1 MNWKLLIVSSLRNL
15 VRFKMRSFFMSIGII
30 LGVATLITGNTLG
43 SGAAQKIGDQ
53 INQMFGPGTI
63 FIASS
68 ELKQPDLQAVTDEL
82 DQVIAASPR
91 MMMGELEISAA
102 GSSAQAGVSGYS
114 DNAEYVWNRSVMDG
128 RFFDKRD
135 IDRDARIAL
144 IGNKLEV
151 ELFGEGGGIG
161 EEIMIASVPFEV
173 VGILE
178 PIGIDPHGEDRDME
192 VYVPYTTAQR
202 RLANTDL
209 VGMGKFVVSNADLV
223 DEDAEEIGAFLR
235 KRFKI
240 AEGERDTFQL
250 YTSKFADVAADKAK
264 RMLNVYILLAAVVVL
279 LVAAVVI
286 ASIMLVVVRERI
298 PEVGLRKA
306 VGATS
311 RSIATQFLWEATT
324 VSLVSGV
331 LGIAVG
337 FGVSAALASVYD
349 VPMQLNPM
357 GLLIAIGAATLVGIV
372 SGILPARRAAH
383 LDPIEA
389 LR

>member
-1 MNWKLLIVSSLRNL
+1 MRNL
-15 VRFKMRSFFMSIGII
+15 TRFKLRSFFMSIGIV
-30 LGVATLITGNTLG
+30 LGVATLIVGNTLG
-43 SGAAQKIGDQ
+43 GGAAQKIGDQ

-68 ELKQPDLQAVTDEL
+68 ELKQPDMQAVTDEF

-91 MMMGELEISAA
+91 MAMGESEISAA
-102 GSSAQAGVSGYS
+102 GTSAQAGVAGYS
-114 DNAEYVWNRSVMDG
+114 DNAEYVWNRGVTDG
-128 RFFDKRD
+128 RFFEKRD
-135 IDRDARIAL
+135 IERDARVAL
-144 IGNKLEV
+144 IGNKLEI

-223 DEDAEEIGAFLR
+223 DEDAEEIAAFLR

-306 VGATS
+306 IGATS

-324 VSLVSGV
+324 VSLVSGL
-331 LGIAVG
+331 LGIVVG
-337 FGVSAALASVYD
+337 FGISAAIASVYD
-349 VPMQLNPM
+349 VPMQLNPL

-372 SGILPARRAAH
+372 SGILPARRAAR

>member
-1 MNWKLLIVSSLRNL
+1 MNWKLLISSSLRNL
-15 VRFKMRSFFMSIGII
+15 TRFKLRSFFMSIGIV
-30 LGVATLITGNTLG
+30 LGVATLIVGNTLG
-43 SGAAQKIGDQ
+43 GGAAQKIGDQ

-68 ELKQPDLQAVTDEL
+68 ELKYPDLQAVTDEF

-91 MMMGELEISAA
+91 MMMGESEISAA
-102 GSSAQAGVSGYS
+102 GTSAQAGVAGYS
-114 DNAEYVWNRSVMDG
+114 DNAEYVWNRGVTDG

-135 IDRDARIAL
+135 IERDARVAL
-144 IGNKLEV
+144 IGNKLEI

-173 VGILE
+173 VGILV

-223 DEDAEEIGAFLR
+223 DEDAEEIATFLR

-298 PEVGLRKA
+298 AEVGLRKA
-306 VGATS
+306 VGATEK
-311 RSIATQFLWEATT
+311 SIATQFLWEATT
-324 VSLVSGV
+324 ISVISGM
-331 LGIAVG
+331 LGIVVG
-337 FGVSAALASVYD
+337 FAISAVIANVYGVE
-349 VPMQLNPM
+349 MQLKPL
-357 GLLIAIGAATLVGIV
+357 GLLVAIGAATLVGIV
-372 SGILPARRAAH
+372 SGILPARRAAR